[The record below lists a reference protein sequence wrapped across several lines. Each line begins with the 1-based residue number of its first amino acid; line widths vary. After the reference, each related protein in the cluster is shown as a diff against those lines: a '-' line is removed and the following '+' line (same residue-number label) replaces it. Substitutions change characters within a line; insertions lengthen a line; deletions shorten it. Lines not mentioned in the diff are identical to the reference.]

1 MATDEKALAE
11 LAHATMQPTMQPA
24 PRAPQN
30 GHRPGSPDQPN
41 GVIGSTFTQADCTRL
56 DRESMGGK

>member
-11 LAHATMQPTMQPA
+11 LAHAAMQPTPPLS

-56 DRESMGGK
+56 DRSTT